1 MANKKIPGDNEGF
14 SSRKEAV
21 SPAAPS
27 GVDFPIVSI
36 GASAGGL
43 AALEVFFKNM
53 PADNKIGIA
62 FILIQHQASD
72 RKSLLSNLI
81 ERYTKLPVYN
91 IDDGMMIQPNS
102 IYIIPPNRDIEF
114 LKNRFH
120 LKEPAAPRWTCID
133 YIFRSIAREQQ
144 EKAICIVLSGN
155 GTDGSLGLKEIK
167 GEGGMVMAQ
176 DAETAD
182 YDGMPRS
189 AIATGMVDYV
199 LPPAEMPAQLISYI
213 KNKYERKPFWTGP
226 LDAKIIDSLNK
237 IFFLIKSQTRH
248 DFSNYKKN
256 TILRRIERRMA
267 VNQIGRLEDYIRY
280 LEQTSTE
287 VETLFRELLIGVT
300 SFFRD
305 PDAFDILKKQVIP
318 ELFFNKI
325 PGDTIRVWV
334 TGCSTGEEAYS
345 IAILIREHL
354 DTIKQHFNVQIFAT
368 DIDSRSVELA
378 RTGIYPAS
386 IAADVSPERL
396 TRFFTLDRDGHFYQI
411 EKSIREMLVFAE
423 QSLIQD
429 PPFSRLD
436 LISCRNLLIFM
447 DVSLQKNVLYL
458 IHYALNHNGFLF
470 LGSSETIGELS
481 ELFNTIDMRW
491 KVYQNKGI
499 AIYRPNLRTLASTPT
514 MKRETISRVPGYRQK
529 KSKPGIR
536 ELVEKYLLKNN
547 TPPCVVINKL
557 GDIFYIHGRTGKYLE
572 PAPGENRMNILQM
585 AREGLRVTL
594 AAAMRKIAAQKEPVY
609 FPGLCIRGNGETN
622 VVNLTVMPFSEVAA
636 DVPELTMVIFEEVVL
651 LEGENQWREEAA
663 ALDFTAENEHI
674 FSLERELQQKEEHL
688 KTVIEELET
697 SNEELQSTNEE
708 FQSTN
713 EELETSKEELQSVNE
728 EIMTVNMDLQ
738 KKIEDLSQ
746 ANNDM
751 NNMLTGTDV
760 GVIFVDCQM
769 RIQRFTPAAVKVM
782 NLIHADLGRPLGHI
796 STNLI
801 GHIFLDKYVQAVIDN
816 TMSQELEAQT
826 REGRYYLIRIL
837 PYRTLENA
845 IEGAVLTLIDITEQR
860 HSQDAIN
867 CLDVIVHDSN
877 DAITMQ
883 DMEGRILAWNPGAE
897 KLYGWNQAEA
907 LAMNI
912 CETIPE
918 SKREEA
924 LEMVKK
930 LAKSEKIEPYHTQR
944 VTREG
949 RIIDVWMTASVLLN
963 QDGKPY
969 AFSTM
974 ERGSSEI

>member
-1 MANKKIPGDNEGF
+1 MLNKKIPGDNKGF
-14 SSRKEAV
+14 SSRKDTV
-21 SPAAPS
+21 SPWVPS
-27 GVDFPIVSI
+27 GVDFPVVSI

-43 AALEVFFKNM
+43 AALETFFKNM

-62 FILIQHQASD
+62 FILIQHQAPD
-72 RKSLLSNLI
+72 RKSILSKLI
-81 ERYTKLPVYN
+81 ERYTKLNVYN
-91 IDDGMMIQPNS
+91 VEDGMMVEPDS
-102 IYIIPPNRDIEF
+102 IYIIPPSRDIEF
-114 LKNRFH
+114 LKGRFH
-120 LKEPAAPRWTCID
+120 LKEPTAPRWTCID
-133 YIFRSIAREQQ
+133 YIFRSIARDQQ

-176 DAETAD
+176 DPETAD

-226 LDAKIIDSLNK
+226 LGAKTIDSLNK
-237 IFFLIKSQTRH
+237 VFFLLKSQTRH
-248 DFSNYKKN
+248 DFSHYKKN
-256 TILRRIERRMA
+256 TTLRRIERRMA
-267 VNQIGRLEDYIRY
+267 VNQIERMEDYVHY
-280 LEQTSTE
+280 LEQNSKE

-318 ELFFNKI
+318 QLFFNKN

-334 TGCSTGEEAYS
+334 PGCSTGEEAYS

-354 DTIKQHFNVQIFAT
+354 DTVKQQFNVQIFAT
-368 DIDSRSVELA
+368 DIDNRSVELA
-378 RTGIYPAS
+378 RTGLYPAS

-411 EKSIREMLVFAE
+411 AKTIREMLIFAE

-436 LISCRNLLIFM
+436 FISCRNLLIFM
-447 DVSLQKNVLYL
+447 DVGLQKNVLYL
-458 IHYALNHNGFLF
+458 FHYALNHNGFVF

-481 ELFNTIDMRW
+481 DLFNTVDIKW

-499 AIYRPNLRTLASTPT
+499 VIPRPTLRTLASAI
-514 MKRETISRVPGYRQK
+514 MKSETISRALSYRQRE
-529 KSKPGIR
+529 SKPGIR
-536 ELVEKYLLKNN
+536 EQIEKYLLKNN

-585 AREGLRVTL
+585 AREGLRVKLTAAVRK
-594 AAAMRKIAAQKEPVY
+594 AAAQNEPVY
-609 FPGLCIRGNGETN
+609 YRGLCIGGNGETN
-622 VVNLTVMPFSEVAA
+622 VVNLTVMPFSEVTLNVS
-636 DVPELTMVIFEEVVL
+636 DLTMVIFEEIVL
-651 LEGENQWREEAA
+651 PEGENQWREEAA
-663 ALDFTAENEHI
+663 ALNFTADDEHI
-674 FSLERELQQKEEHL
+674 FSLERELQHKEEYL

-738 KKIEDLSQ
+738 NKIEELSQ

-760 GVIFVDCQM
+760 GVVFVNCQM
-769 RIQRFTPAAVKVM
+769 RIQRFTPAAVQII
-782 NLIHADLGRPLGHI
+782 NLIHTDLGRPLGHI

-801 GHIFLDKYVQAVIDN
+801 GNVLLDKYVQAVIDN
-816 TMSQELEAQT
+816 IMPQELEAQT
-826 REGRYYLIRIL
+826 RDGRYYLIRIL

-845 IEGAVLTLIDITEQR
+845 IEGAVLTFIDITEQR
-860 HSQDAIN
+860 HSQDTIN
-867 CLDVIVHDSN
+867 RLDVIVRDSN

-883 DMEGRILAWNPGAE
+883 DMEGRILAWNPAAE

-912 CETIPE
+912 CETIPP

-930 LAKSEKIEPYHTQR
+930 LAQSEKMEPYQTQR
-944 VTREG
+944 VTRDG
-949 RIIDVWMTASVLLN
+949 RIIDIWMTASVLLN
-963 QDGKPY
+963 KEGKPY
-969 AFSTM
+969 ALATM
-974 ERGSSEI
+974 ERSNREL

>member
-1 MANKKIPGDNEGF
+1 MANKKIPGDNERF
-14 SSRKEAV
+14 SSRKDAV
-21 SPAAPS
+21 SPEAPS
-27 GVDFPIVSI
+27 GVDFPVVGI

-43 AALEVFFKNM
+43 AAMEVFFKNI
-53 PADNKIGIA
+53 PADNKMETA
-62 FILIQHQASD
+62 FILIQHQAPD
-72 RKSLLSNLI
+72 RKSILSKLI

-91 IDDGMMIQPNS
+91 VEDGMMVEQDS
-102 IYIIPPNRDIEF
+102 IYIVPPNRDIEF
-114 LKNRFH
+114 IKGRFH
-120 LKEPAAPRWTCID
+120 LKELTVPRRTCID
-133 YIFRSIAREQQ
+133 YIFRSIARDQQ

-176 DAETAD
+176 DPETAD

-189 AIATGMVDYV
+189 AIATGMVDFV

-213 KNKYERKPFWTGP
+213 KNKFEGKPLWTSP
-226 LDAKIIDSLNK
+226 LDVKTMDSLNK
-237 IFFLIKSQTRH
+237 IFFLLKSQTRH
-248 DFSNYKKN
+248 DFYHYKKN

-267 VNQIGRLEDYIRY
+267 VNQIARIEDYACY
-280 LEQTSTE
+280 LEQNSKE
-287 VETLFRELLIGVT
+287 IDTLFRELLIGVT

-318 ELFFNKI
+318 QIFFNKS

-334 TGCSTGEEAYS
+334 PGCSTGEEAYS

-354 DTIKQHFNVQIFAT
+354 DTIKQYFNVQIFAT
-368 DIDSRSVELA
+368 DIDSRAVELA
-378 RTGIYPAS
+378 RTGIYPAN

-396 TRFFTLDRDGHFYQI
+396 TRCFALDRDGHFYQI
-411 EKSIREMLVFAE
+411 EKSIREMLIFAE

-458 IHYALNHNGFLF
+458 FHYALNHNGFLF

-481 ELFNTIDMRW
+481 GLFNTVDMKW
-491 KVYQNKGI
+491 KIYQNQGI
-499 AIYRPNLRTLASTPT
+499 AISRPNLRTLASSAT
-514 MKRETISRVPGYRQK
+514 MKSETISQLPGYRQK

-536 ELVEKYLLKNN
+536 ELVEKYLLKKK

-585 AREGLRVTL
+585 AREGLRVKLT
-594 AAAMRKIAAQKEPVY
+594 AAMRKAAAQNEPVY
-609 FPGLCIRGNGETN
+609 CQRVCIIGNGETN
-622 VVNLTVMPFSEVAA
+622 VVNLTVIPFSEVTP
-636 DVPELTMVIFEEVVL
+636 DESNLIMVIFEEVVL
-651 LEGENQWREEAA
+651 PEGENQWREEAA
-663 ALDFTAENEHI
+663 ALEFAAEDEHI

-738 KKIEDLSQ
+738 NKIEELSQ
-746 ANNDM
+746 ANNDL

-760 GVIFVDCQM
+760 GVVFVDCQM
-769 RIQRFTPAAVKVM
+769 RVQRFTPAAVQII
-782 NLIHADLGRPLGHI
+782 NLIHTDLGRPLGHI
-796 STNLI
+796 STNLTGNI
-801 GHIFLDKYVQAVIDN
+801 PLDKYVQAVIDN
-816 TMSQELEAQT
+816 TMPQELEAQT

-845 IEGAVLTLIDITEQR
+845 IEGAVLTFIDITEQR

-867 CLDVIVHDSN
+867 RLHVIVRDSN
-877 DAITMQ
+877 DALTMQ
-883 DMEGRILAWNPGAE
+883 DMEGRILAWNPAAE

-907 LAMNI
+907 LTMNI

-918 SKREEA
+918 NKREEA
-924 LEMVKK
+924 LEMVKT
-930 LAKSEKIEPYHTQR
+930 LARSEKMETYQTQR
-944 VTREG
+944 VNRDG

-963 QDGKPY
+963 KEGEPY
-969 AFSTM
+969 AFVTM
-974 ERGSSEI
+974 ERGSSRL